1 MRTVLRV
8 LWGVVAWAWVLDIV
22 LVVLEWKETIEFAS
36 PLVGMVVRAVP
47 WLLVFPASRYFGI
60 SGWVGGSMW
69 GALVSSVVVGV
80 VTFFVGGI
88 LIMMGLLYYFSGAST
103 WSTTLVHARQG
114 NMRYVRQINRAQDT
128 RDIVL
133 RPLTPWFN
141 IPVLP
146 AAYDV
151 QRWTPVHKDIAYFGP
166 DSTKQA
172 LADQRA
178 RQYRLCTQQRVRLDS
193 LEKRHL
199 LPTQLLPA
207 ATRRGAGTLGYLLGP
222 RVWCAPLH
230 PTPEPSICTYVWGA
244 ARQMEGD
251 SATFWVEADH
261 LFERFSISLPYPL
274 PATAGKWKAGLS
286 LEQSRHGDGFD
297 YWYSSPQSTVVT
309 ITHLDTV
316 AHVIAG
322 TFSGTLYLPYP
333 KDMNSTKKLVYSK
346 MQHLLV
352 RQGRFDV
359 QYTPGVYHMRP

>member
-1 MRTVLRV
+1 
-8 LWGVVAWAWVLDIV
+8 
-22 LVVLEWKETIEFAS
+22 
-36 PLVGMVVRAVP
+36 
-47 WLLVFPASRYFGI
+47 
-60 SGWVGGSMW
+60 
-69 GALVSSVVVGV
+69 
-80 VTFFVGGI
+80 
-88 LIMMGLLYYFSGAST
+88 
-103 WSTTLVHARQG
+103 
-114 NMRYVRQINRAQDT
+114 
-128 RDIVL
+128 
-133 RPLTPWFN
+133 
-141 IPVLP
+141 
-146 AAYDV
+146 
-151 QRWTPVHKDIAYFGP
+151 
-166 DSTKQA
+166 
-172 LADQRA
+172 
-178 RQYRLCTQQRVRLDS
+178 
-193 LEKRHL
+193 
-199 LPTQLLPA
+199 
-207 ATRRGAGTLGYLLGP
+207 
-222 RVWCAPLH
+222 
-230 PTPEPSICTYVWGA
+230 
-244 ARQMEGD
+244 MEGD